1 MRIEKKIKKIFD
13 KSIEVKKKTNLIP
26 QIQKAVELIYD
37 CYQSGN
43 KVFVCG
49 NGGSAEQAQHMVAEL
64 VGRFKLKRTGL
75 PAIALTTNTPLLT
88 AWANDYNFETV
99 FARELEALGKKGDM
113 LIAISTSG
121 NSENVIQAVKTAK
134 KLKIKSIG
142 LLGKGGKLKNLVS
155 LPITVPSRET
165 PRIQEVH
172 LLIIHIICEIIEDLI
187 FKKSRK
193 S

>member
-43 KVFVCG
+43 KVFICG

-64 VGRFKLKRTGL
+64 IGKFKFKRKGL
-75 PAIALTTNTPLLT
+75 AALALTTNTPLLT
-88 AWANDYNFETV
+88 AWSNDYSFQTV

-134 KLKIKSIG
+134 KLKIKNIG
-142 LLGKGGKLKNLVS
+142 LLGQGGELRNLVD
-155 LPITVPSRET
+155 LPIMVPSRQT
-165 PRIQEVH
+165 PRIQEAH
-172 LLIIHIICEIIEDLI
+172 LLIIHIICEMVEELI
-187 FKKSRK
+187 FKK
-193 S
+193 